1 MLSTKVQRGYRV
13 LSCKKEKKNREKLG
27 WVVPKSGCDV
37 VVHVA
42 ARRKAE
48 QAVV

>member
-13 LSCKKEKKNREKLG
+13 LSCKKEKKNREKLD
-27 WVVPKSGCDV
+27 VPKSGCDV

>member
-13 LSCKKEKKNREKLG
+13 LSCKKEKNREKLD
-27 WVVPKSGCDV
+27 VPKSGCDV
-37 VVHVA
+37 VAHVT